1 MRMVGSVLMVWLSL
15 VCATSFAASK
25 QEAVEDN
32 RDFRYLPMTPTL
44 VVNVGSSGRIAFLKT
59 DVTLRVASV
68 AAGNVQLH
76 MPALRHELIMF
87 LSRQSDEELGN
98 PEALRLAA
106 LEAARKVISDAEA
119 AAMPEVAAQP
129 ASKPPLKPAAKP
141 AQETAIQ
148 DLLFTTFVMQR

>member
-1 MRMVGSVLMVWLSL
+1 MRMVGSVLAVWLSL

-25 QEAVEDN
+25 KEPVDDG

-44 VVNVGSSGRIAFLKT
+44 VVNVGSSGRIAFLKA
-59 DVTLRVASV
+59 DVTLRVATS
-68 AAGNVQLH
+68 AADNVQLH

-87 LSRQSDEELGN
+87 LSRQSDEQLGN
-98 PEALRLAA
+98 AEALRLTA

-119 AAMPEVAAQP
+119 AAMPVAPQGAP
-129 ASKPPLKPAAKP
+129 KPPAKPAAKP
-141 AQETAIQ
+141 AQEAAVQ